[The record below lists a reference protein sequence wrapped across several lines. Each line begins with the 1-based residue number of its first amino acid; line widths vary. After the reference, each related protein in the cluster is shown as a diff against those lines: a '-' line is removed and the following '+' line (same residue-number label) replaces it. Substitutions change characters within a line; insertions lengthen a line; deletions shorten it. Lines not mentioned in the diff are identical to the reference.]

1 MNDKNEV
8 ASLNRKES
16 KGWEQR
22 LRMQEGE
29 KAGLG
34 GLEI

>member
-8 ASLNRKES
+8 ASLNRKENKS
-16 KGWEQR
+16 WVHR